1 MDFHDETRV
10 GQHTYGVHAR
20 SEPAGQDQ
28 PATVAVEF
36 TGADS
41 DGRVVAEGNV
51 LINLAAMG
59 DSTAFLGQTLE
70 GLAALQGQRSR
81 TRSGGRSRSTA
92 PARAGQPWSQADCD
106 ELRQRWTRSAET
118 ASAPDLVGE
127 LAKELGRTRSAVRAQ
142 LARLSC
148 DPDVPGRT
156 FEATPP

>member
-10 GQHTYGVHAR
+10 GQHTYGVHAK

-28 PATVAVEF
+28 PATVAIEF
-36 TGADS
+36 TGADP

-51 LINLAAMG
+51 LINVAAMG
-59 DSTAFLGQTLE
+59 DSTAFLAQTLD

-81 TRSGGRSRSTA
+81 GRAGRSRSTG
-92 PARAGQPWSQADCD
+92 PSRAGQPWSQAECD
-106 ELRQRWTRSAET
+106 QLRQRWTRSDET
-118 ASAPDLVGE
+118 AAGPELVGE
-127 LAKELGRTRSAVRAQ
+127 LAHELERTRSAIRAQ

-156 FEATPP
+156 FEETPP